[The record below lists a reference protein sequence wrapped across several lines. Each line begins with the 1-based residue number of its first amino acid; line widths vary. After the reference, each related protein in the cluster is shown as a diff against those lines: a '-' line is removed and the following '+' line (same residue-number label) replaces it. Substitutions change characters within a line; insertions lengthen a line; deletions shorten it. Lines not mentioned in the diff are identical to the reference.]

1 MKKAKIILPA
11 LVTLLALTGCGG
23 KKLTCTMSQDSM
35 GMEMKNTVNV
45 TFKDDAFDSMNVVM
59 DITVPEEYA
68 DSKQELIDTF
78 KESEEDMK
86 VTETK
91 NGIRLEMS
99 SESEYFE
106 ELDVDKDTV
115 TYDQLKALFED
126 EGYTCK

>member
-1 MKKAKIILPA
+1 
-11 LVTLLALTGCGG
+11 
-23 KKLTCTMSQDSM
+23 MSQDSM